1 VVKTSPSDADHASRR
16 ETSRSTLLRTVSP
29 EELAQILS
37 AHFLYLETGRKRGK
51 RGNLSA
57 TDLAGHDF
65 SGGNLRRIKLDHALL
80 RSAMLARANLQRA
93 NLIGADLEGAY
104 LTGANLEGAR
114 LSGANLQGA
123 NRPVVDGK
131 FPWPGDLHL
140 GDGIQ
145 SSG

>member
-1 VVKTSPSDADHASRR
+1 MVKTRPSDADHASGRD
-16 ETSRSTLLRTVSP
+16 TSRPTLLRAVSL

-37 AHFLYLETGRKRGK
+37 AHFLYLETARKRGK

-65 SGGNLRRIKLDHALL
+65 SGENLRRIKLDHALL
-80 RSAMLARANLQRA
+80 RNAKLAGANLQRA

-114 LSGANLQGA
+114 LSGANLKGA
-123 NRPVVDGK
+123 ERG
-131 FPWPGDLHL
+131 L
-140 GDGIQ
+140 GR
-145 SSG
+145 